1 MYNTISI
8 FINFIAMRKFAFLM
22 FTVVFFS
29 ACKKDESG
37 PVQFHYAYWPLN
49 QGHFVVYDVLEV
61 KHDVQALVQRD
72 TSKYQLKIVIGDTLT
87 DLEKETAFKF
97 FRYTRATS
105 SDNWLLKDV
114 WTTKLSGNRAELV
127 EENQRV
133 IKLVFA
139 PTKEKEWNANA
150 FNQFTPL
157 NCYYTNL
164 HTGLTLNGNYFDSTL
179 TVEQEDFFSLI
190 DHRRK
195 YEVYAKGVGLVYKF
209 YKHHEIM
216 NFDTLD
222 IRKGNEVHYKL
233 LSFGVE

>member
-1 MYNTISI
+1 MRVFTIALILISLS
-8 FINFIAMRKFAFLM
+8 F
-22 FTVVFFS
+22 VS
-29 ACKKDESG
+29 CKKDDAT
-37 PVQFHYAYWPLN
+37 PVQFHYDYWPLET
-49 QGHFVVYDVLEV
+49 GHFVIYEVLEV
-61 KHDVQALVQRD
+61 KHDVQALIQRD
-72 TSKYQLKIVIGDTLT
+72 SSNYQLKIVIGDTLT
-87 DLEKETAFKF
+87 DLEQDAAWKF
-97 FRYTRATS
+97 FRYTRQTPS
-105 SDNWLLKDV
+105 ENWTLKDV

-139 PTKEKEWNANA
+139 PTSEKEWNANA
-150 FNQFTPL
+150 FNQFSPL

-164 HTGLTLNGNYFDSTL
+164 HKPATVNGISLDSTI

-195 YEVYAKGVGLVYKF
+195 YEIYAKGVGLVYKF

-222 IRKGNEVHYKL
+222 IRKGNEIHYKL
-233 LSFGVE
+233 ISFGKE

>member
-1 MYNTISI
+1 LIRDIFFVTFSTMRNWI
-8 FINFIAMRKFAFLM
+8 FIGITLLVGA
-22 FTVVFFS
+22 S
-29 ACKKDESG
+29 CKKGDNT
-37 PVQFHYAYWPLN
+37 PIDFHYNYWPTE
-49 QGHFVVYDVLEV
+49 QGHYVIYDVLEV
-61 KHDVQALVQRD
+61 RHDVQALVQRD
-72 TSKYQLKIVIGDTLT
+72 TTRYQLKIQLGDTLT
-87 DLEKETAFKF
+87 DLEKETARKF
-97 FRYTRATS
+97 FRYTRATAA
-105 SDNWLLKDV
+105 DNWSLKDV
-114 WTTKLSGNRAELV
+114 WTTKISGNRAELV

-139 PTKEKEWNANA
+139 PTTDKEWNANA
-150 FNQFTPL
+150 FNQFVPL

-164 HTGLTLNGNYFDSTL
+164 HKPATINGIGFDSTI

-222 IRKGNEVHYKL
+222 IRKGNEMHYKL
-233 LSFGVE
+233 ISFGKE